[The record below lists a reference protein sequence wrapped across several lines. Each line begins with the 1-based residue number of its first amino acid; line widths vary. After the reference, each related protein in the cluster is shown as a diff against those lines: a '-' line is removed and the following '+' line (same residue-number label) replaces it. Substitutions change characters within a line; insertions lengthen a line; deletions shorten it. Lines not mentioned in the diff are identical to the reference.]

1 MRICGNIS
9 IRMMRKKKYNANIVQ
24 KFTKKNKNLTAN
36 MKVHLKSRHIQKFN
50 RIKITQEKLE
60 WMIAFDLH
68 VA

>member
-36 MKVHLKSRHIQKFN
+36 MKVHLKS
-50 RIKITQEKLE
+50 
-60 WMIAFDLH
+60 
-68 VA
+68 